1 MAKHCDKILQLQ
13 FSDTTD
19 QNDSEKPK
27 IQHIDAI
34 KEFSKDLKGKKVAI
48 HCMMGIS
55 RSPAAALIVLMT
67 LGHDYDTALSYVK
80 YIRVIAEPNQLMLDL
95 FFGKANDDYPCLI
108 KFDESKTQTEA
119 CVVVDSSS
127 NDDDDGD
134 SSKSIV
140 LIKEELS

>member
-13 FSDTTD
+13 FADTID
-19 QNDSEKPK
+19 QNDPEKPK
-27 IQHIDAI
+27 MQHVDAI

-95 FFGKANDDYPCLI
+95 FFGKANDDYSCLI
-108 KFDESKTQTEA
+108 KFDESKTRATA
-119 CVVVDSSS
+119 CVVDSSS
-127 NDDDDGD
+127 NDDDED

-140 LIKEELS
+140 LVKEESS